1 VTLLIAWLVFPLVL
15 AVLSVGCGLALERAA
30 SIEIPAPLLLPTG
43 FALISVLNQFAILS
57 DSTAELATPVVVAVA
72 IVGIGLSTARRVRRI
87 DGWALVAGVG
97 AFVVFAAPIVLSGHA
112 TFAGYIKLD
121 DTATYLAM
129 LDRASH
135 HGYDVAGLPPST
147 YEATLS
153 TSLVYG
159 YPLGSLLPLGIGRAL
174 VGEDA
179 AWLWQPYL
187 TFLAA
192 LLALGLYQLVSGLLG
207 SRLLRALTAFV
218 GAQAALLYGYALWGG
233 VKELATAALIALG
246 AGLVPVTVSNL
257 ERTRAVGPLAL
268 ACSAIVGVLS
278 VGGAGWLAPILAT
291 ALVLALLSA
300 GVRGTLRGSAVLVV
314 AAGILAIPSF
324 VVAGTWL
331 SRAAAFTGDTEY
343 ANLYGRLSWL
353 QVFGI
358 WPSGDF
364 RMAPENLDATRVFV
378 AVVGLA
384 AALALV
390 LALRARTWGLPIG
403 LATAVFG
410 TGLYVAAGSPWV
422 GAKALASASPVV
434 LAGALAGAG
443 AIFERGRRVEGAVAA
458 GLIVAGVLW
467 SNILQ
472 YRQVFL
478 APSSRLAELATI
490 GERFAGQGPTLM
502 TEFES
507 YGARH
512 FLRDMAP
519 EAAAELRRHFVHL
532 RSGGVAPFGASPDI
546 DEIQLDEVLYYR
558 TLVLRRSGVGSRP
571 PSVYSLAWSGRYYQ
585 VWQRPQGPSPIL
597 DHLSLGSRLQPAAS
611 PSCSEIVRLGRL
623 AASEDGV
630 LRAVPRLPAILLEP
644 DGSLGA
650 PASFSSYQEDAKA
663 VYVTDATSIEARFRT
678 SAPGIY
684 SFWVGGMWRARL
696 EVWVD
701 GRPLGGARNV
711 AAWPSNF
718 VELGRTRLDAGP
730 HVVQFRYSGPDL
742 HPGSAGPP
750 AFGLGP
756 FAVAEGTQ
764 DRRVTYVEP
773 MKARTLCGQSL
784 DWVEALRS

>member
-15 AVLSVGCGLALERAA
+15 AALSLGCGLALERAA
-30 SIEIPAPLLLPTG
+30 SIELPTPLLLPTG
-43 FALISVLNQFAILS
+43 FALMSVLSQFAILS
-57 DSTAELATPVVVAVA
+57 DSTAELATPGLVAVA
-72 IVGIGLSTARRVRRI
+72 IAGVGLSAAGWVRRI
-87 DGWALVAGVG
+87 DGWALVAAVG
-97 AFVVFAAPIVLSGHA
+97 AFAAFAAPVVLSGRA

-135 HGYDVAGLPPST
+135 HGYDVAGLGPST

-159 YPLGSLLPLGIGRAL
+159 YPLGSLLPLGVGSTL

-207 SRLLRALTAFV
+207 SRFLRTLTAFV

-233 VKELATAALIALG
+233 IKELATAALIALG
-246 AGLVPVTVSNL
+246 AALVPVTVGNL
-257 ERTRAVGPLAL
+257 ERTRAVLPLAL
-268 ACSAIVGVLS
+268 ACSATLGVLS
-278 VGGAGWLAPILAT
+278 VGGAGWLVPVLAA
-291 ALVLALLSA
+291 ALVLALRSA
-300 GVRGTLRGSAVLVV
+300 GVRRTLRGSAALVI
-314 AAGILAIPSF
+314 ATGILAIPSF

-331 SRAAAFTGDTEY
+331 SRSAAFTGDDEY
-343 ANLYGRLSWL
+343 ANLFARLSWL

-364 RMAPENLDATRVFV
+364 RVAPESLDTTRVLV
-378 AVVGLA
+378 VVVGLG
-384 AALALV
+384 AALGLV
-390 LALRARTWGLPIG
+390 LALRARTWGLPVA

-422 GAKALASASPVV
+422 GAKALASASPV
-434 LAGALAGAG
+434 LLAAALAAAGAL
-443 AIFERGRRVEGAVAA
+443 FERGRRVEGAVAA

-467 SNILQ
+467 SNVLQ
-472 YRQVFL
+472 YREVFL

-490 GERFAGQGPTLM
+490 GKRFAGEGPTLM

-507 YGARH
+507 YGVRH
-512 FLRDMAP
+512 FLRDMEP
-519 EAAAELRRHFVHL
+519 EAAAELRRHFVSL
-532 RSGGVAPFGASPDI
+532 RSGGVASFGESPDI
-546 DEIQLDEVLYYR
+546 DEIQLDAVLHYR

-571 PSVYSLAWSGRYYQ
+571 PSIYSLAWRGRYYQ
-585 VWQRPQGPSPIL
+585 VWQRPEGPSPIL
-597 DHLSLGSRLQPAAS
+597 EHLSLGGRLQPTAS
-611 PSCSEIVRLGRL
+611 PSCAEIVRLGRL
-623 AASEDGV
+623 AAAEAGV
-630 LRAVPRLPAILLEP
+630 LGAVLRPPAILIDP

-650 PASFSSYQEDAKA
+650 PASFSSYGEHAKA
-663 VYVTDATSIEARFRT
+663 VYMTNAASVEARFRT

-684 SFWVGGMWRARL
+684 GVWVGGMWRARL
-696 EVWVD
+696 EATVD
-701 GRPLGGARNV
+701 GRRLGDARNV

-718 VELGRTRLDAGP
+718 VELGRTRLNAGA
-730 HVVQFRYSGPDL
+730 HAVQFRYSGPTL

-756 FAVAEGTQ
+756 FAVSEGTQ

-773 MKARTLCGQSL
+773 SNARTLCGQSL